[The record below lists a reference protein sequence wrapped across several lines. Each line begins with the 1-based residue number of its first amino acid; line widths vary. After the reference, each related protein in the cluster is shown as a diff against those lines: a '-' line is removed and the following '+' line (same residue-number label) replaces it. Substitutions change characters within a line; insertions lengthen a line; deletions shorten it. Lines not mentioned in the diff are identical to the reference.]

1 MKKLIIL
8 AAIAA
13 LACTGCKTCRHGTDG
28 KELSSTEQTHWV
40 NHIHDES
47 VFWPN
52 GAAMWANVHGFDEGP
67 GQTYY
72 VGMDIRSFGFRTAD
86 YVVKCKNKSTY
97 DDFLYCA
104 IHDPQKLLYKMRDDS
119 RMRCSRGDDVN
130 IEFIFRWGDDD
141 KTFDV
146 HLATDDYAEEK

>member
-1 MKKLIIL
+1 MKKLIML

-13 LACTGCKTCRHGTDG
+13 LACAGCKTAKKSDSQ

-47 VFWPN
+47 VSWPN

-72 VGMDIRSFGFRTAD
+72 VGMDIRSFGFRAAD
-86 YVVKCKNKSTY
+86 YVIKCKNKSTY

-104 IHDPQKLLYKMRDDS
+104 IHNPQKILNKMREDS
-119 RMRCSRGDDVN
+119 RMRCTRGDDVN
-130 IEFIFRWGDDD
+130 IKFIFRWGRDD
-141 KTFDV
+141 KSFDV
-146 HLATDDYAEEK
+146 HLNTDDYAEEK